1 MAQINSVARLK
12 QLVRSYYKATN
23 SSANKEHEARGRANG
38 FIEALLMTTTVTKN
52 QVDQIIEREHLDF
65 FGMTREK
72 RMHAA
77 VNSNETWAEKNWDKF
92 DEPAYTRRPLR
103 CKKKK

>member
-1 MAQINSVARLK
+1 M
-12 QLVRSYYKATN
+12 
-23 SSANKEHEARGRANG
+23 NKEHEARGRANG
-38 FIEALLMTTTVTKN
+38 FIEDLLMTTTVTKN

-72 RMHAA
+72 RMHAVA
-77 VNSNETWAEKNWDKF
+77 NSNETWAEKNWDKF

>member
-23 SSANKEHEARGRANG
+23 SSVNKEHEALGRANG

-72 RMHAA
+72 RGQIAA
-77 VNSNETWAEKNWDKF
+77 SSNQTWADKNWDKF